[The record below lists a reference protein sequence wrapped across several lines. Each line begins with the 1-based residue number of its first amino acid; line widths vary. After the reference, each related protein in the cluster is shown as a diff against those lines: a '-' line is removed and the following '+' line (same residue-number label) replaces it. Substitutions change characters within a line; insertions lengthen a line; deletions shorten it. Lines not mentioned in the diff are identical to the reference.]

1 MINDAG
7 HWARGDVHFTSQ
19 PKALCQILQR
29 SMLDNELKICKGK
42 CLEHGETLNY
52 SKLLQTSNQIS
63 VRESLELSASRAGCK
78 RENALGAIV
87 FSKKQTKMLDFLG
100 SDMFG
105 WHHQLNGHDS
115 EQTLGDSEGQGRLA
129 CCIPWGR
136 RESDMTNQLN
146 NDNRA
151 LKPKVRS
158 R

>member
-1 MINDAG
+1 
-7 HWARGDVHFTSQ
+7 
-19 PKALCQILQR
+19 
-29 SMLDNELKICKGK
+29 MLDNELKISKGK

-100 SDMFG
+100 SDMVG

-115 EQTLGDSEGQGRLA
+115 
-129 CCIPWGR
+129 
-136 RESDMTNQLN
+136 
-146 NDNRA
+146 
-151 LKPKVRS
+151 
-158 R
+158 